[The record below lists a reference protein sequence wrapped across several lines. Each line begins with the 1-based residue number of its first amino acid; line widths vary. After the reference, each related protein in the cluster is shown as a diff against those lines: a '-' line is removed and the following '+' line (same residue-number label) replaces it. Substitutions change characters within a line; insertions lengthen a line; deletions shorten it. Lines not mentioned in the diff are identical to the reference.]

1 MMTKSTLK
9 AAWLGGGVVA
19 TWLAV
24 TPDGVPP
31 SRAIDV
37 RQPTTAHEPSAEDLN
52 MLAERLRER
61 TQAVAPRPST
71 RNPFRFNARA
81 VQMPGRATPS
91 VAPDVLPANPV
102 APPPLPLSLAGIA
115 ENKTLQG
122 VRRSAVLTINGEIYL
137 VGEGDSVAGRYT
149 VIAVDPE
156 AVVLRDASGD
166 QVRLILH

>member
-1 MMTKSTLK
+1 MTKSTLK

-31 SRAIDV
+31 SSAIDV
-37 RQPTTAHEPSAEDLN
+37 RQPTTAREPSAEDLN
-52 MLAERLRER
+52 VLAERLRER

-81 VQMPGRATPS
+81 AQRPDRSTAPG
-91 VAPDVLPANPV
+91 APNALPAGPV
-102 APPPLPLSLAGIA
+102 VPPPLPLSLAGIA
-115 ENKTLQG
+115 ENRTVQG
-122 VRRSAVLTINGEIYL
+122 VRRSAVLTIGGEIYL

-156 AVVLRDASGD
+156 AVVLRDASGA